1 MTQAQALE
9 ILKTG
14 ANVFLTGEPGSGKTH
29 TVNTYVAY
37 LESLGIEPSVTAST
51 GIAATHIGG
60 MTVHSWC
67 GIGIKD
73 TITDYDLD
81 LIAQK
86 EKVVRR
92 VSHAKVLII
101 DEISMLSS
109 STLSSVDL
117 VCRSLRRSS
126 QPFGGIQVVLV
137 GDFFQLPP
145 VVKRNNFVQNV
156 TQEIEYEEEETSPFA
171 FRSQVW
177 RRMSPLVCYLTEQH
191 RQDDGVF
198 LDALAAL
205 RRGVVTA
212 EVHAVLQG
220 RNVQPAAGSKITK
233 LFPHNANVD
242 VLNEAELQALPGY
255 PKVFVMRG
263 KGAPPLIEALK
274 RNCLSPETLTLKI
287 GAKVLF
293 TKNSME
299 GDYYNGTTGEVVDFS
314 KISGQ
319 PLVKMHTGRTIE
331 VEPEE
336 WAVQDGNRVLAEIT
350 QLPLRLAWAI
360 TVHKSQG
367 MSLDAALVDLTRAF
381 EFGQGYVA
389 LSRVRTLSGLYLL
402 GYNERALQVHPEVL
416 EQDELF
422 RDASDAAEESFE
434 KLSVDELALMHQN
447 FIKANGGN
455 TGFIKKDPKE
465 KKVSTYDQTRELLTQ
480 GLTLSE
486 LAQKR
491 GMTEGT
497 IISHL
502 EKFKQEG
509 ELEPLRDVP
518 HLRPK
523 KKEFEEMK
531 AALEKVLQ
539 KEGKMV
545 LIPVHRLLQGA
556 YSFEDIR
563 LARLFME

>member
-1 MTQAQALE
+1 MTQAEALN

-29 TVNTYVAY
+29 TVNAYVEY

-86 EKVVRR
+86 EKVVKR
-92 VSHAKVLII
+92 VTHAKVLII
-101 DEISMLSS
+101 DEISMLSA
-109 STLSSVDL
+109 STLTSVDV
-117 VCRSLRRSS
+117 VCRTLRRSS
-126 QPFGGIQVVLV
+126 QPFGGLQVVLV

-145 VVKRNNFVQNV
+145 VVKNTYAQPQ
-156 TQEIEYEEEETSPFA
+156 TSELEYEEEPQSPFA
-171 FRSQVW
+171 FHSQVW

-198 LDALAAL
+198 LDALASL
-205 RRGVVTA
+205 RRGSVTEA
-212 EVHAVLQG
+212 VHAVLAG
-220 RNVQPAAGSKITK
+220 RNVAPPAGIKITK

-242 VLNEAELQALPGY
+242 VLNEAELNGLPGY
-255 PKVFVMRG
+255 PKTYVMRG

-299 GDYYNGTTGEVVDFS
+299 GDYYNGTTGEVVEFS
-314 KISGQ
+314 KISSY

-331 VEPEE
+331 VEPES
-336 WAVQDGNRVLAEIT
+336 WAVQDGNRILAEIE

-381 EFGQGYVA
+381 EYGQGYVA
-389 LSRVRTLSGLYLL
+389 LSRVRTLQGLYLL

-416 EQDELF
+416 EADELF
-422 RDASDAAEESFE
+422 RDASDAAEESFS
-434 KLSVDELALMHQN
+434 KLNAVELAEMHKN
-447 FIKANGGN
+447 FVTAAGGQV
-455 TGFIKKDPKE
+455 GFIKKDKTE
-465 KKVSTYDQTRELLTQ
+465 KKVSTYDQTRELLGL
-480 GLTLSE
+480 GLTLPQ

-502 EKFKQEG
+502 EKFKEEG
-509 ELEPLRDVP
+509 ELEPLRDIA
-518 HLRPK
+518 HMRPK

-531 AALEKVLQ
+531 AALEKVLK
-539 KEGKMV
+539 KEGKMI
-545 LIPVHRLLQGA
+545 LSPVHRLLQGA